1 MQPDKYN
8 SIADHLEQ
16 RIVNGEFTHRLPPS
30 RQLTSEYA
38 VSKRTFDKAM
48 KRLKE
53 AGFILPGA
61 RGTLLNPDRRPRKRS
76 FVIAAVCD
84 KTFSAVAS
92 SNYLLNILQQKAAAA
107 GFAMQTIT
115 ISEVKDFQADGFV
128 FFGCYDHQLTEELHQ
143 KGIAAVSL
151 NMQADD
157 SFLSYTDLSY
167 SDALI
172 RSINALTS
180 RGVNRIAFYHPL
192 SKSSEGIANWKKLY
206 TEFVSERKAFMLK
219 LPELDFFVPHSYNNG
234 QEFVDFLC
242 RQKAFPQV
250 ILQLNWHSELYEA
263 LTARNI
269 IPGQDCRL
277 MSLFITREITQRWA
291 DSAWELLVKRIH
303 NAYAEPDKW
312 LLPLKGEFV
321 ECNFYEDYLKKA
333 NR

>member
-1 MQPDKYN
+1 MQQNKYN
-8 SIADHLEQ
+8 LIADDLEQ
-16 RIVNGEFTHRLPPS
+16 RIANGEFTHRLPPT
-30 RQLTSEYA
+30 RQLAQEYQ
-38 VSKRTFDKAM
+38 VSKRTFDKAA
-48 KRLKE
+48 KRLKT

-61 RGTLLNPDRRPRKRS
+61 RGTLINKERLPRKRLN
-76 FVIAAVCD
+76 VIALVFE
-84 KTFSAVAS
+84 KT
-92 SNYLLNILQQKAAAA
+92 SNTSVKSGNLITTLQQLTAACNYTLQ
-107 GFAMQTIT
+107 MIT
-115 ISEVKDFQADGFV
+115 LDKVKNFPADGFI
-128 FFGCYDHQLTEELHQ
+128 FFGCYDHKLAEYLH
-143 KGIAAVSL
+143 KNGIAAVSF
-151 NMQADD
+151 NMQADN
-157 SFLSYTDLSY
+157 SPMSYVDLSY

-172 RSINALTS
+172 RSINRLTS
-180 RGVNRIAFYHPL
+180 RGFNRIAFYHPL

-206 TEFVSERKAFMLK
+206 TEFVLERKAFMLK

-263 LTARNI
+263 LTARHI

-277 MSLFITREITQRWA
+277 MSLFITREITQHWA

-303 NAYAEPDKW
+303 NAYAKTDKW

-321 ECNFYEDYLKKA
+321 ECNFYEDYLKKI